1 MIPLRARLHDYLHM
15 RRQLGF
21 ELKAAGRLLENFV
34 DFLERAGTQH
44 ITTEL
49 AVMWARLPVDAHP
62 QQWRQRLGMV
72 RGFARY
78 LATIDSA
85 SEVPS
90 VDLLVAHRPR
100 IAPYIYSREE
110 IAALTGAARAFT
122 PALRAATYET
132 VIGLMAVTG
141 LRLGE
146 AVALDRADVDL
157 GDGALHVR
165 AARPSKHR
173 EVPLHESTTEA
184 LRRYSRLRDDRWLS
198 PQTPAMF
205 VASQGQ
211 RLTTGQFQQTFRQL
225 IGVVGLE
232 GRGERARPRPHDLRH
247 TFAVRTLLDWHRA
260 GVDIDARLPL
270 LSTFLG
276 HINPESTYW
285 YLQAVPELLAVVARR
300 LDGVLG
306 DQP

>member
-1 MIPLRARLHDYLHM
+1 MIRLRARLHDYLHI

-110 IAALTGAARAFT
+110 IAALTGAARALT

-146 AVALDRADVDL
+146 ALALDRADVDL
-157 GDGALHVR
+157 GDGAL
-165 AARPSKHR
+165 
-173 EVPLHESTTEA
+173 
-184 LRRYSRLRDDRWLS
+184 
-198 PQTPAMF
+198 
-205 VASQGQ
+205 
-211 RLTTGQFQQTFRQL
+211 
-225 IGVVGLE
+225 
-232 GRGERARPRPHDLRH
+232 
-247 TFAVRTLLDWHRA
+247 
-260 GVDIDARLPL
+260 
-270 LSTFLG
+270 
-276 HINPESTYW
+276 
-285 YLQAVPELLAVVARR
+285 
-300 LDGVLG
+300 
-306 DQP
+306 